1 MSTTLE
7 QAELAKQ
14 KARELLAG
22 VPGVNGI
29 GIAILEGGYG
39 VKINL
44 YHAQARAAIPDEIDG
59 VRVVAEVVGIITAD

>member
-1 MSTTLE
+1 MIATLE

-22 VPGVNGI
+22 VAGINGI
-29 GIAILEGGYG
+29 GIAVLDCGYG

-44 YHAQARAAIPDEIDG
+44 RNEDARASIPDEIDG
-59 VRVVAEVVGIITAD
+59 VRVVAEVIGVITAD